1 MQQWRVRNVM
11 TTDVVTASV
20 DTPVAKLV
28 DLMSSNRISAV
39 PVLGDD
45 DRVVGVV
52 SQADLLARVAA
63 TDAGARRRR
72 RRQAAKAAA
81 TSARDLMSAPA
92 LSIAPDELLSAAAKR
107 MQAKNVKRLLVTG
120 GSGQLLGIVSRADLL
135 RVYERPDTAIGRE
148 VIDQVLR
155 RALWIDPRQVQVRVA
170 AGVVTLTGAVGRR
183 TTADIAARLTGQV
196 PGVVAVVNELRYDF
210 DDTSLARSRISRTH
224 PFSAEPFRPKATDR
238 TGSNHAGNHH
248 ISL

>member
-1 MQQWRVRNVM
+1 MQQWRVRDVM

-45 DRVVGVV
+45 DRVVGIV
-52 SQADLLARVAA
+52 SQADLLPRVAA
-63 TDAGARRRR
+63 TGAGARPRRR
-72 RRQAAKAAA
+72 RTAAKAAA
-81 TSARDLMSAPA
+81 ISARDLMSAPA
-92 LSIAPDELLSAAAKR
+92 LSIAPDELLSAAAKQ

-135 RVYERPDTAIGRE
+135 RLYERPDTAVGRD

-155 RALWIDPRQVQVRVA
+155 RALWIDSSQVQVRVV
-170 AGVVTLTGAVGRR
+170 AGVVTLTGDVGRR
-183 TTADIAARLTGQV
+183 STAVIAVRLTGQV
-196 PGVVAVVNELRYDF
+196 PGVVAVVDELRYDF
-210 DDTSLARSRISRTH
+210 DDTALARSRVNRTH
-224 PFSAEPFRPKATDR
+224 PFSAEPFRPQATDR
-238 TGSNHAGNHH
+238 TGSYRAGNYRVP
-248 ISL
+248 L